1 VRDARILEF
10 MGNFIAGI
18 LLTLA
23 AIGLWQFF
31 SMTPSADNAW
41 VEDQAKTVTAEV
53 KGDTITLRNVRDW
66 TYDTS
71 GPLTKDWTDVTVD
84 AKEVARVWFIIV
96 PISDW
101 KAIGH
106 TFLSF
111 EFTDG
116 STLAFSIEARRED
129 GEDYQ
134 PFMGAFRSYE
144 LGYLWGT
151 ERDFIARRMVY
162 QDHPLRM
169 YPLVLP
175 EGGEEALLRALVE
188 ETNELATAP
197 RFYNTL
203 TANCTNLLANII
215 NERYP
220 KTLPSHYSWVL
231 TGYSDTY
238 LMREGFIEI
247 VDASESKTLERYDLT
262 PHKESI
268 GYAAVLDPIAFSDV
282 IRLTLEAKE

>member
-1 VRDARILEF
+1 MR
-10 MGNFIAGI
+10 NFIAGI

-23 AIGLWQFF
+23 ALWLWQFF
-31 SMTPSADNAW
+31 TMAPSAERAW
-41 VEDQAKTVTAEV
+41 IEDQSKTVTADV
-53 KGDTITLRNVRDW
+53 QGDAITLHNVRDW
-66 TYDTS
+66 TYDAS
-71 GPLTKDWTDVTVD
+71 GPLSKEWVDMTVD
-84 AKEVARVWFIIV
+84 ATEVKQVWFIIV
-96 PISDW
+96 PISSW
-101 KAIGH
+101 KAISH

-116 STLAFSIEARRED
+116 RTLSFSIEARRQD

-134 PFMGAFRSYE
+134 PFLGALRTYE

-151 ERDFIARRMVY
+151 ERDFITRRLVY
-162 QDHPLRM
+162 QNDPVRM
-169 YPLVLP
+169 YPLSLP
-175 EGGEEALLRALVE
+175 EGGSEALLRSLAE
-188 ETNELATAP
+188 ETNELATTP

-203 TANCTNLLANII
+203 TANCTNLLASIV
-215 NERYP
+215 NERFP

-247 VDASESKTLERYDLT
+247 IDTSETKTQERYDLT

-282 IRLTLEAKE
+282 LRLILNEKN